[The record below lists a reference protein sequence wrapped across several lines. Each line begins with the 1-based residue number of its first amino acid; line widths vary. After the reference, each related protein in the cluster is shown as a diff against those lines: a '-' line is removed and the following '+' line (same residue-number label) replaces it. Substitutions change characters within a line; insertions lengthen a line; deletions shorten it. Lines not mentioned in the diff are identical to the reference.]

1 MKHSDTSFTLMNL
14 CFSFYVCVCLCVR
27 ATCGRISEAAGGSP
41 ASACQEAIADL
52 LGLFKQLQVL
62 LSILLRELQL
72 RERIFHQVNHITC
85 AV

>member
-1 MKHSDTSFTLMNL
+1 MCSVL
-14 CFSFYVCVCLCVR
+14 VCVFIYLCVC
-27 ATCGRISEAAGGSP
+27 ATCGRIGEAAGGSS

-62 LSILLRELQL
+62 LSILLRELHL